1 VAMLAMQDDY
11 MKRVRGGGA
20 RDQLRAE
27 GIVILGPHRG
37 PGARRRPRP
46 APDEFVCQRFRPS
59 RVIDA

>member
-1 VAMLAMQDDY
+1 MLAMQDDY

-27 GIVILGPHRG
+27 GIVIFGTT
-37 PGARRRPRP
+37 PGSGCPSPVNAS
-46 APDEFVCQRFRPS
+46 RPS